1 MVSLPRSSAGGR
13 LGPTVPLILAHRSA
27 HVALER
33 TKAGTLLHG
42 LDHDAEDIVDDIR
55 GSRVRDGECV
65 DVFTVFERI
74 PSAGGPG
81 ELAFDV
87 VDGDAEFEDEN
98 PNHPARIVG
107 RFGASDVQEVSL
119 TL

>member
-13 LGPTVPLILAHRSA
+13 LGPTVPLILAHRGA

-42 LDHDAEDIVDDIR
+42 LDYDAEDIVDDIR

-74 PSAGGPG
+74 PSAGGRG
-81 ELAFDV
+81 ELALDV
-87 VDGDAEFEDEN
+87 VDGDAEFEAED
-98 PNHPARIVG
+98 PNHLARIVG
-107 RFGASDVQEVSL
+107 RLGASDVQGFTL